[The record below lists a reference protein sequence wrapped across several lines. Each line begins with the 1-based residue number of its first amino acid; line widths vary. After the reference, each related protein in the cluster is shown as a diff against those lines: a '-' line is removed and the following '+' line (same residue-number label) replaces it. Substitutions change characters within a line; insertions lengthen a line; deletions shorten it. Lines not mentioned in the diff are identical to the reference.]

1 MATARLLVEAGLATP
16 DEVLT
21 RYDEVG
27 WQVRKIAEEVLGEP
41 KLASAAEVVA
51 PLAPR
56 RPVRVA
62 RAVADAGD
70 AAAGAG
76 AAARRR
82 RSAASCPSRPGR

>member
-1 MATARLLVEAGLATP
+1 MATARLLVDAGLATP
-16 DEVLT
+16 DEVLA

-56 RPVRVA
+56 RPVRVSA
-62 RAVADAGD
+62 RSPSRRPAAGPD
-70 AAAGAG
+70 AAG
-76 AAARRR
+76 RP
-82 RSAASCPSRPGR
+82 RSAASCPRTAGR